1 MVMVDVLIK
10 NGHVID
16 PYQGIDEIRD
26 IAVVHGRTAVLPQGD
41 FKAARTVNAEG
52 CCVTPGFIDT
62 HAHFFYKNHF
72 LGFHPD
78 FLPPTGV
85 TSAVDGGS
93 AGWVNF
99 PAFYRDILTDSLVNT
114 KAYLC
119 FNRYGVC
126 NEPERYDPV
135 RADEGKLTDIVE
147 QYRDRIIGLK
157 IRMPAECESTLQQL
171 EACVRLADKLKI
183 GVSCHV
189 QGSLVPMTEIARTL
203 RKGDVF
209 LHMYHGTNETILDEQ
224 GTVWPELYEAQK
236 RGVIFEMSC
245 GECNMFFRV
254 ARKALDQGF
263 LPDMLSTDNTLHKIN
278 QNQCVRSLPYVMSKM
293 LQMGLSLYK
302 VIDGVTRVPAEIM
315 GQVGEVGTLA
325 PGASADVAI
334 FKVEDCPHIQM
345 DSEGKYLRVEKIIS
359 PRMTLRR
366 GEFVWARED
375 FNLFT

>member
-1 MVMVDVLIK
+1 
-10 NGHVID
+10 
-16 PYQGIDEIRD
+16 
-26 IAVVHGRTAVLPQGD
+26 
-41 FKAARTVNAEG
+41 
-52 CCVTPGFIDT
+52 
-62 HAHFFYKNHF
+62 
-72 LGFHPD
+72 
-78 FLPPTGV
+78 
-85 TSAVDGGS
+85 
-93 AGWVNF
+93 
-99 PAFYRDILTDSLVNT
+99 
-114 KAYLC
+114 
-119 FNRYGVC
+119 
-126 NEPERYDPV
+126 
-135 RADEGKLTDIVE
+135 
-147 QYRDRIIGLK
+147 
-157 IRMPAECESTLQQL
+157 
-171 EACVRLADKLKI
+171 
-183 GVSCHV
+183 
-189 QGSLVPMTEIARTL
+189 
-203 RKGDVF
+203 
-209 LHMYHGTNETILDEQ
+209 
-224 GTVWPELYEAQK
+224 
-236 RGVIFEMSC
+236 
-245 GECNMFFRV
+245 MFFRV